1 MVLAESPSDKAEWLK
16 AITSVAGTANG
27 EQAPVWMADIATKA
41 CLLCNTPF
49 TFTNRRV
56 FFCFLKFSNKL

>member
-49 TFTNRRV
+49 TLYEPKGC
-56 FFCFLKFSNKL
+56 FFFF